1 MTRLDWTLS
10 PMWWDCNV
18 EVSSNCMYIESMRS
32 SLVDFQ
38 FSIEFS
44 TLFTLHGV
52 VSSQLTF
59 HSVCM

>member
-1 MTRLDWTLS
+1 
-10 PMWWDCNV
+10 MWWDCNV